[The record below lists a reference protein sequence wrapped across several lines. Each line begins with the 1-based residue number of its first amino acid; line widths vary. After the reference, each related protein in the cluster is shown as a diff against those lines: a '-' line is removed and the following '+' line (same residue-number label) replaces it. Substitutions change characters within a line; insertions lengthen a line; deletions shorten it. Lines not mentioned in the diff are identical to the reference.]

1 MIDFRYHL
9 VSLISVFLALA
20 VGVVLGAGPLQNSL
34 GTALNDQ
41 VSALRA
47 DRNSLQTRLETTEQA
62 VNERDSYITSAAEG
76 YLPGTLSNH
85 TVTLLVMPDATKED
99 VEAVSTDLTTAG
111 ATVAGQVSLTS
122 AWADTA
128 RATFR
133 ETYAGQFGA
142 YLPSS
147 GATGNAILGEGLATA
162 LTTSGTGAGALM
174 DLLTAS
180 DNPLVTVDSQPS
192 ATADMLVVVGPRPV
206 DTTTATQAAATSAAT
221 PGTDLTAWT
230 AALGG
235 VAAVSTTVV
244 VGAAASDHDVVSAI
258 RSAGTRVTT
267 VDSIGQAPATVSVP
281 LALASTASGTVA
293 AYGFEAGVDDVIP
306 PLPAAK

>member
-47 DRNSLQTRLETTEQA
+47 DRNDLQAQLEATEQA
-62 VNERDSYITSAAEG
+62 VNDRDSYVTTAAEG
-76 YLPGTLSNH
+76 YLPGTLTDH
-85 TVTLLVMPDATKED
+85 TVTLLVMPEATSED
-99 VEAVSTDLTTAG
+99 IDTISTELTTAG
-111 ATVAGQVSLTS
+111 ATVAGQVALNS
-122 AWADTA
+122 AWADTS

-147 GATGNAILGEGLATA
+147 DATGNAVLGEGLATA
-162 LTTSGTGAGALM
+162 LTTSGTESGALM

-180 DNPLVTVDSQPS
+180 DDPLVTVDSQPS
-192 ATADMLVVVGPRPV
+192 GTADMLVVIGPRAAEST
-206 DTTTATQAAATSAAT
+206 DATAAATPDADPSAWASALA
-221 PGTDLTAWT
+221 GIASTA
-230 AALGG
+230 
-235 VAAVSTTVV
+235 TTVV
-244 VGAAASDHDVVSAI
+244 VGAAQSDQDLVAAVRAS
-258 RSAGTRVTT
+258 GTTVTT
-267 VDSIGQAPATVSVP
+267 IDSVGQAPAAVSVP

-293 AYGFEAGVDDVIP
+293 AYGFESGVDGVMP
-306 PLPAAK
+306 PMPARQ